1 MINVLSY
8 LVITFLFL
16 IAIATIV
23 ASAVQS
29 STKDDNMTCKDGSAG
44 GYVDMIDENIGD
56 RNIEIAMW
64 QKASNGEEKN
74 CQNSYEIDK
83 SIKGKDDCNKAYV
96 IKNVIDQTEKE
107 SQEPSFVR
115 LIRPSNNF
123 KFEVFCEEDEPKSG
137 R

>member
-23 ASAVQS
+23 AFAVQS
-29 STKDDNMTCKDGSAG
+29 NAKDDNMTCKDKSDWLG
-44 GYVDMIDENIGD
+44 IDENIED
-56 RNIEIAMW
+56 RNIAIAMW
-64 QKASNGEEKN
+64 QKASNGEDKN

-96 IKNVIDQTEKE
+96 IKNVVDHRTLEE
-107 SQEPSFVR
+107 NNFSR
-115 LIRPSNNF
+115 LIRP
-123 KFEVFCEEDEPKSG
+123 CEWVS
-137 R
+137 RS